1 MNKNWKKEL
10 ARDCIA
16 LGSIPFYILVV
27 ARVSMLSKPIYL
39 SQFIFAGIIFFLLST
54 IFKSDIHSGLGFI
67 LVVFIS
73 LYYDHPLFTIFTILI
88 YFGMIISS
96 FYLKVKS
103 KEITKGILFGII
115 STIISYL
122 ITSYLF

>member
-39 SQFIFAGIIFFLLST
+39 AQFIFAGI
-54 IFKSDIHSGLGFI
+54 
-67 LVVFIS
+67 
-73 LYYDHPLFTIFTILI
+73 
-88 YFGMIISS
+88 
-96 FYLKVKS
+96 
-103 KEITKGILFGII
+103 
-115 STIISYL
+115 
-122 ITSYLF
+122 